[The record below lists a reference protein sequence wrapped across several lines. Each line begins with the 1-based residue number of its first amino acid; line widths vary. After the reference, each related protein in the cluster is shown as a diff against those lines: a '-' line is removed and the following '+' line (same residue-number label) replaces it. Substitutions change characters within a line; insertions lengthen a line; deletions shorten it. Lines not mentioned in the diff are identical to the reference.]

1 MRIIAAVKKQ
11 KKAGRMK
18 NEKQSKWL
26 AGRVQYI
33 QGLKSPNEQQRLLV
47 ILTEKEDKTPQDMKT
62 LSLLIQAERAAEKA
76 QDARAKVMN
85 LIQAEK
91 RSAAKAARKA
101 RDHALYQSAG
111 LLIMAGLVDSQTGK
125 PVDDAAALLGALI
138 SLNDLSRD
146 NPKWSDWK
154 IRGQEL
160 LNQHS
165 NARQ

>member
-1 MRIIAAVKKQ
+1 MRIITSVRKQ
-11 KKAGRMK
+11 EKAGGMK
-18 NEKQSKWL
+18 NERQEKWVTD
-26 AGRVQYI
+26 RVQYI
-33 QGLKSPNEQQRLLV
+33 RGLKSPNEQQRLLV
-47 ILTEKEDKTPQDMKT
+47 ILAEKADKTPQDMKT

-91 RSAAKAARKA
+91 RAAAKAARKA

-125 PVDDAAALLGALI
+125 PVDDAAALLGALV

-154 IRGQEL
+154 TRGQEL
-160 LNQHS
+160 LGKQS
-165 NARQ
+165 KTRQ

>member
-1 MRIIAAVKKQ
+1 MNSK
-11 KKAGRMK
+11 
-18 NEKQSKWL
+18 KQSKWL
-26 AGRVQYI
+26 ADRVQYI
-33 QGLKSPNEQQRLLV
+33 RGLKSPNEQQKLMV
-47 ILTEKEDKTPQDMKT
+47 ILSDKTDKTAQEMKT

-76 QDARAKVMN
+76 QEARAKVMN

-91 RSAAKAARKA
+91 RAEAKAVRKA

-111 LLIMAGLVDSQTGK
+111 LLILAGLVDSRTGK
-125 PVDDAAALLGALI
+125 PVDDSAALLGALA

-160 LNQHS
+160 LNS
-165 NARQ
+165 KTSDSDA